1 MTPKDPHVEQ
11 PTNAAGQ
18 NLCSICGK
26 ASGDPSRP
34 IDNVWGNNAWPVN
47 DGKCCDLCNSMIV
60 TPRRIVDVYRR
71 MEEKDISPGKLTE
84 RGHQALERLED
95 ELDPNV
101 EVT

>member
-1 MTPKDPHVEQ
+1 
-11 PTNAAGQ
+11 
-18 NLCSICGK
+18 
-26 ASGDPSRP
+26 
-34 IDNVWGNNAWPVN
+34 
-47 DGKCCDLCNSMIV
+47 MIV